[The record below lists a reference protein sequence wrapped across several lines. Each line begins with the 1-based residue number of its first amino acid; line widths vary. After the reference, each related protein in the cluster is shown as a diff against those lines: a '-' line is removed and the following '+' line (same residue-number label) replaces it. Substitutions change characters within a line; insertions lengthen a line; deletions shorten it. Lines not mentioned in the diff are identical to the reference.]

1 MGKITGRQ
9 RTEVAE
15 LYRSGEK
22 VSAIAARF
30 GISPNSV
37 TDIASSYGVQ
47 TRKVGR
53 PENPEKAGVK
63 TAILGYMKGKGVVPR
78 DVIWTLMGDIKGE
91 RSRWELLSEMRAD
104 GSLVSVG
111 GGKYRAAGEN
121 VMSNVVLIK
130 KNVEVDKTD
139 IADAIISSL
148 LSGREFGDAVNDAV
162 NEICILMGAGSMGGA
177 PATVTETIVE
187 AEKSKDRK
195 EVEKAAADAVK
206 RIRKIQDTGNPDP
219 TNGGF
224 FI

>member
-139 IADAIISSL
+139 IASIIIDSL
-148 LSGREFGDAVNDAV
+148 LSGRELGDAVNDAV
-162 NEICILMGAGSMGGA
+162 NEICILMGAGGMGSV
-177 PATVTETIVE
+177 PETETIAE

-195 EVEKAAADAVK
+195 AVEKAVADAVK